1 MGENGGWVLIIII
14 LLLVL
19 WTFSRRRKPRSSKLD
34 TAIAVLSDINYNI
47 KILEIR
53 TADKTSKKNFRVTNW
68 RFYRDRVEFLQPDLV
83 TTINEAFTIA
93 EEFKNK
99 IDLARKNNTLESL
112 QDMQL
117 ERLKEPLNQGK
128 KGLVTWLRD
137 NVNAEM
143 QTSTRRNW
151 LGF

>member
-1 MGENGGWVLIIII
+1 MEGNGAWVLIIII

-34 TAIAVLSDINYNI
+34 TAIAVLSDINYNQ

-68 RFYRDRVEFLQPDLV
+68 HFYKDRVEFLQPDMV

-112 QDMQL
+112 DIQL
-117 ERLKEPLNQGK
+117 ERLKEPLTQAK

-143 QTSTRRNW
+143 QTNTRRNW

>member
-1 MGENGGWVLIIII
+1 MGENGAWVLIIII
-14 LLLVL
+14 VLLVL

-34 TAIAVLSDINYNI
+34 TAIAVLSDINYNL

-53 TADKTSKKNFRVTNW
+53 TADKTSKKNFKVMNW
-68 RFYRDRVEFLQPDLV
+68 RFYRDRVEFLQPEVV
-83 TTINEAFTIA
+83 TTINESFTIA

-99 IDLARKNNTLESL
+99 IDIAKKNNTLESL
-112 QDMQL
+112 DIQL
-117 ERLKEPLNQGK
+117 ERLKEPLTQGK
-128 KGLVTWLRD
+128 KGLVAWLKD

-143 QTSTRRNW
+143 QSNTRRNW